1 MSAASLLSKGAIKLF
16 HGAKK
21 NFDSFDSEFASET
34 AFGKGFSFTPEQ
46 DIAEGYANITPAKLR
61 KLYGKQYVEEAI
73 ERKKGGTPVLYEVEA
88 NVKDSEVLVTRKNF
102 NEQDKEVQEKLKKL
116 IEAEGLN
123 LEKLDLNKPK
133 FWRQILNLTN
143 QDADK
148 LFTKYGIKAAL
159 KDARDSKL
167 KQVGGKIEYT
177 VYDPEVIKIKN
188 KKVLERAKKN
198 RGGEMKVPKL
208 KYAVG
213 SVAQA
218 AAEGADSLLSEA
230 RKDVVAARNPE
241 PAMPKE
247 VEEMAEAVSKVQ
259 GSAESEAPKIV
270 EKNLKDTTKLVNSFK
285 FQGGNKKMDK
295 AYIMESLSA
304 VADSPIVESKQSI
317 AEFITDLHRTQID
330 EESKPLLSTDDFK
343 KLTSF
348 ASSEERVEKNE
359 GGEVSDV
366 DKYISLYGKMQK
378 SMDKAKT
385 KEDKMLIYERWQQ
398 VEDSFSGRDRAEAL
412 MKMDEQNEGREGK
425 FLGGMLKQVKTQIE
439 SAGKGD
445 TSAGMLD
452 VLLSEGKDTGG
463 TTTAPQGQQEEANI
477 SALEGPDPISAA
489 NNAPISNTSGFA
501 EGGSLMAPD
510 MPVDTYDNIPP
521 EEMAAVKAS
530 QLPDDEM
537 EDEYA
542 GFVLNEA
549 LTPEDQDYLL
559 NALEGDERLGT
570 IFDKVMDIAGEFAGE
585 GAVEGPGT
593 GTSDSIPARLSDGE
607 FVFTRKATDQ
617 IGTDKLQSMMDDA
630 ERAYDGGLMKKY
642 MGGSILTDEEME
654 DPNKEVH
661 DQMLSSNA
669 MPSVRRR

>member
-1 MSAASLLSKGAIKLF
+1 MK
-16 HGAKK
+16 
-21 NFDSFDSEFASET
+21 
-34 AFGKGFSFTPEQ
+34 
-46 DIAEGYANITPAKLR
+46 
-61 KLYGKQYVEEAI
+61 
-73 ERKKGGTPVLYEVEA
+73 
-88 NVKDSEVLVTRKNF
+88 
-102 NEQDKEVQEKLKKL
+102 
-116 IEAEGLN
+116 
-123 LEKLDLNKPK
+123 
-133 FWRQILNLTN
+133 
-143 QDADK
+143 
-148 LFTKYGIKAAL
+148 
-159 KDARDSKL
+159 
-167 KQVGGKIEYT
+167 
-177 VYDPEVIKIKN
+177 
-188 KKVLERAKKN
+188 
-198 RGGEMKVPKL
+198 KVPKL

-230 RKDVVAARNPE
+230 RKDVVAARGPE
-241 PAMPKE
+241 PSMPKE

-259 GSAESEAPKIV
+259 GSAESEAPKV
-270 EKNLKDTTKLVNSFK
+270 AAENLKDTTKLVNSFK

-330 EESKPLLSTDDFK
+330 EESKPLLSPADFK

-366 DKYISLYGKMQK
+366 DKYISLYGQMEK

-385 KEDKMLIYERWQQ
+385 KEEKMKIFERWQQ
-398 VEDSFSGRDRAEAL
+398 VEDSFSGRDISEAL
-412 MKMDEQNEGREGK
+412 MKMDEQDEGREGR
-425 FLGGMLKQVKTQIE
+425 FFGGMIKKVKEHIE
-439 SAGKGD
+439 AVGKGD
-445 TSAGMLD
+445 TPQGVFGAILGED
-452 VLLSEGKDTGG
+452 KG
-463 TTTAPQGQQEEANI
+463 TTTAPQGQQEEASI

-489 NNAPISNTSGFA
+489 NNAPISNVSGFA

-521 EEMAAVKAS
+521 EEMAAVEAS
-530 QLPDDEM
+530 QLPDEEM

-542 GFVLNEA
+542 GFVLDEA

-617 IGTDKLQSMMDDA
+617 IGTDKLQAMMDDA

-642 MGGSILTDEEME
+642 MGGSILTNEEME
-654 DPNKEVH
+654 DPDKEVH
-661 DQMLSSNA
+661 DQMLGANA

>member
-1 MSAASLLSKGAIKLF
+1 MK
-16 HGAKK
+16 
-21 NFDSFDSEFASET
+21 
-34 AFGKGFSFTPEQ
+34 
-46 DIAEGYANITPAKLR
+46 
-61 KLYGKQYVEEAI
+61 
-73 ERKKGGTPVLYEVEA
+73 
-88 NVKDSEVLVTRKNF
+88 
-102 NEQDKEVQEKLKKL
+102 
-116 IEAEGLN
+116 
-123 LEKLDLNKPK
+123 
-133 FWRQILNLTN
+133 
-143 QDADK
+143 
-148 LFTKYGIKAAL
+148 
-159 KDARDSKL
+159 
-167 KQVGGKIEYT
+167 
-177 VYDPEVIKIKN
+177 
-188 KKVLERAKKN
+188 
-198 RGGEMKVPKL
+198 KVPKL

-218 AAEGADSLLSEA
+218 AVEGADSLLSEA
-230 RKDVVAARNPE
+230 RKDVVAARSPE

-259 GSAESEAPKIV
+259 GSAESEAPKVV
-270 EKNLKDTTKLVNSFK
+270 EENLKDTTKLVNSFK

-366 DKYISLYGKMQK
+366 DKYISLYGQMEK

-385 KEDKMLIYERWQQ
+385 KEEKMKIFERWQD
-398 VEDSFSGRDRAEAL
+398 VEDSFDNQVS
-412 MKMDEQNEGREGK
+412 MKARMQMDEQDEGREGR
-425 FLGGMLKQVKTQIE
+425 FFGGMIKKVKEHIE
-439 SAGKGD
+439 TVGEGNTPKGVFGALLAGD
-445 TSAGMLD
+445 N
-452 VLLSEGKDTGG
+452 DTGG
-463 TTTAPQGQQEEANI
+463 TTTAPQGQQEEASI

-521 EEMAAVKAS
+521 EEMAAVEAS
-530 QLPDDEM
+530 QLPDEEM

-642 MGGSILTDEEME
+642 MGGSILTNEEME
-654 DPNKEVH
+654 DPDKEVH
-661 DQMLSSNA
+661 DQMLGANA
-669 MPSVRRR
+669 MPSVRKR

>member
-61 KLYGKQYVEEAI
+61 KLYGKQYVEAAI
-73 ERKKGGTPVLYEVEA
+73 ERKKGGTPILYEVEA

-116 IEAEGLN
+116 IDAEGLN

-177 VYDPEVIKIKN
+177 VYDPKVIKINN
-188 KKVLERAKKN
+188 KKVLERTKKN

-230 RKDVVAARNPE
+230 RKDVVAARGPE

-259 GSAESEAPKIV
+259 GSAESEAPKV
-270 EKNLKDTTKLVNSFK
+270 VAENLKDTTKLVNSFK

-366 DKYISLYGKMQK
+366 DKYISLYGQMEK

-385 KEDKMLIYERWQQ
+385 KEEKMKIFERWQN
-398 VEDSFSGRDRAEAL
+398 VEDSFDSQTS
-412 MKMDEQNEGREGK
+412 MKARMQMDEQDEGREGR
-425 FLGGMLKQVKTQIE
+425 FFGGMIKKVKEHIATVGEGNTPKGVFGALLDE
-439 SAGKGD
+439 S
-445 TSAGMLD
+445 
-452 VLLSEGKDTGG
+452 KDTGG
-463 TTTAPQGQQEEANI
+463 TTTAPQGQQEEASI
-477 SALEGPDPISAA
+477 SALEGPDPISPA

-530 QLPDDEM
+530 QLPDEEM

-542 GFVLNEA
+542 GFVLDEA

-617 IGTDKLQSMMDDA
+617 IGTDKLQAMMDDA

-642 MGGSILTDEEME
+642 MGGSILTNTEMK
-654 DPNKEVH
+654 DPDKGVH
-661 DQMLSSNA
+661 TQMLESNA

>member
-1 MSAASLLSKGAIKLF
+1 MSAASLLSKGAMKLF

-61 KLYGKQYVEEAI
+61 KLYGKQYVEAAI
-73 ERKKGGTPVLYEVEA
+73 ERKKGGTPILYEVEA

-116 IEAEGLN
+116 IDAEGLN

-133 FWRQILNLTN
+133 FWRQILNLTD

-177 VYDPEVIKIKN
+177 VYDPEIIKIKN

-198 RGGEMKVPKL
+198 RGSEMKAPKI

-218 AAEGADSLLSEA
+218 AAKGADSLLSEA
-230 RKDVVAARNPE
+230 RKDVVAARGPE

-270 EKNLKDTTKLVNSFK
+270 AENLKDTTKLVNSFK

-330 EESKPLLSTDDFK
+330 EESKPLLAPADFK

-366 DKYISLYGKMQK
+366 DKYISLYGQMEK

-385 KEDKMLIYERWQQ
+385 KEEKMKIFERWQN
-398 VEDSFSGRDRAEAL
+398 VEDSFDSQVS
-412 MKMDEQNEGREGK
+412 MKARMQMDEQDEGREGR
-425 FLGGMLKQVKTQIE
+425 FFGGMIKKVKELAAHYWMDHKIE
-439 SAGKGD
+439 VA
-445 TSAGMLD
+445 
-452 VLLSEGKDTGG
+452 
-463 TTTAPQGQQEEANI
+463 I
-477 SALEGPDPISAA
+477 
-489 NNAPISNTSGFA
+489 FA
-501 EGGSLMAPD
+501 IIVVSL
-510 MPVDTYDNIPP
+510 II
-521 EEMAAVKAS
+521 K
-530 QLPDDEM
+530 
-537 EDEYA
+537 
-542 GFVLNEA
+542 
-549 LTPEDQDYLL
+549 
-559 NALEGDERLGT
+559 
-570 IFDKVMDIAGEFAGE
+570 
-585 GAVEGPGT
+585 
-593 GTSDSIPARLSDGE
+593 
-607 FVFTRKATDQ
+607 
-617 IGTDKLQSMMDDA
+617 
-630 ERAYDGGLMKKY
+630 
-642 MGGSILTDEEME
+642 
-654 DPNKEVH
+654 
-661 DQMLSSNA
+661 
-669 MPSVRRR
+669 

>member
-1 MSAASLLSKGAIKLF
+1 MK
-16 HGAKK
+16 
-21 NFDSFDSEFASET
+21 
-34 AFGKGFSFTPEQ
+34 
-46 DIAEGYANITPAKLR
+46 
-61 KLYGKQYVEEAI
+61 
-73 ERKKGGTPVLYEVEA
+73 
-88 NVKDSEVLVTRKNF
+88 
-102 NEQDKEVQEKLKKL
+102 
-116 IEAEGLN
+116 
-123 LEKLDLNKPK
+123 
-133 FWRQILNLTN
+133 
-143 QDADK
+143 
-148 LFTKYGIKAAL
+148 
-159 KDARDSKL
+159 
-167 KQVGGKIEYT
+167 
-177 VYDPEVIKIKN
+177 
-188 KKVLERAKKN
+188 
-198 RGGEMKVPKL
+198 KVPKK

-230 RKDVVAARNPE
+230 RKDVVAARGPE
-241 PAMPKE
+241 PVMPKE

-259 GSAESEAPKIV
+259 GSAESEAPKV
-270 EKNLKDTTKLVNSFK
+270 AAENLKDTTKLVNSFK

-359 GGEVSDV
+359 GGEVSDA
-366 DKYISLYGKMQK
+366 DKYISFRKQMLE
-378 SMDKAKT
+378 SMDKAEDEKT
-385 KEDKMLIYERWQQ
+385 KELIQKRWQQ
-398 VEDSFSGRDRAEAL
+398 ISDSFSGEDIYQAL
-412 MKMDEQNEGREGK
+412 KKLDSQSEEREGK
-425 FLGGMLKQVKTQIE
+425 FLGGILQKVKE
-439 SAGKGD
+439 RVEAGGEGNAPQGILGAILSGD
-445 TSAGMLD
+445 N
-452 VLLSEGKDTGG
+452 DTGG
-463 TTTAPQGQQEEANI
+463 TTTVPQGQQEEASI
-477 SALEGPDPISAA
+477 AALEGPDPISAA

-521 EEMAAVKAS
+521 EEMAAVEAS
-530 QLPDDEM
+530 QLPDEEM

-542 GFVLNEA
+542 GFVLDEA

-642 MGGSILTDEEME
+642 MGGGILTNEEME
-654 DPNKEVH
+654 DPDKEVH
-661 DQMLSSNA
+661 DQMLGANA
-669 MPSVRRR
+669 MPSVRKR

>member
-1 MSAASLLSKGAIKLF
+1 MK
-16 HGAKK
+16 
-21 NFDSFDSEFASET
+21 
-34 AFGKGFSFTPEQ
+34 
-46 DIAEGYANITPAKLR
+46 
-61 KLYGKQYVEEAI
+61 
-73 ERKKGGTPVLYEVEA
+73 
-88 NVKDSEVLVTRKNF
+88 
-102 NEQDKEVQEKLKKL
+102 
-116 IEAEGLN
+116 
-123 LEKLDLNKPK
+123 
-133 FWRQILNLTN
+133 
-143 QDADK
+143 
-148 LFTKYGIKAAL
+148 
-159 KDARDSKL
+159 
-167 KQVGGKIEYT
+167 
-177 VYDPEVIKIKN
+177 
-188 KKVLERAKKN
+188 
-198 RGGEMKVPKL
+198 KVPKI

-230 RKDVVAARNPE
+230 RKDVVAARGPE
-241 PAMPKE
+241 PAVPKE

-259 GSAESEAPKIV
+259 GSAESEAPKV
-270 EKNLKDTTKLVNSFK
+270 AEENLKDTTKLVNSFK

-304 VADSPIVESKQSI
+304 VADSSIVESKQSI

-359 GGEVSDV
+359 GGEVSDA
-366 DKYISLYGKMQK
+366 DKYISLYKQMTRSMKNAQTQK
-378 SMDKAKT
+378 DK
-385 KEDKMLIYERWQQ
+385 DKVSERWKA
-398 VEDSFSGRDRAEAL
+398 VVNSFDGEDIYQAL
-412 MKMDEQNEGREGK
+412 RKMDAENEKKEGDD
-425 FLGGMLKQVKTQIE
+425 
-439 SAGKGD
+439 A
-445 TSAGMLD
+445 
-452 VLLSEGKDTGG
+452 
-463 TTTAPQGQQEEANI
+463 
-477 SALEGPDPISAA
+477 
-489 NNAPISNTSGFA
+489 GFA
-501 EGGSLMAPD
+501 EGGRISVSEYAKARDKALKDIDNAESITEREKISEEFSKVSKEFMEQESLSDLIDRERKEKTEALKKKNMGGSLMAPD

-521 EEMAAVKAS
+521 EEMAAVEAS

-542 GFVLNEA
+542 GFVLDEA

-559 NALEGDERLGT
+559 SALEGDERLGT

-642 MGGSILTDEEME
+642 MGGGILTNEEME
-654 DPNKEVH
+654 DPDKEVH
-661 DQMLSSNA
+661 DQMLGANA
-669 MPSVRRR
+669 MPSVRKR